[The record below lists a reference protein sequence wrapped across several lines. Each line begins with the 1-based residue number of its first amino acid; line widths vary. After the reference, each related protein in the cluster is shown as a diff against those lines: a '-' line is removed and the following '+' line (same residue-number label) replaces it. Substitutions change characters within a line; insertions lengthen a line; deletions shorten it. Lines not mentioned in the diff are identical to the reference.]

1 MTTAVLGALTLLT
14 RRVSPPSRESR
25 GTRGR
30 SLTSGKPQP
39 PCSPHS
45 PVSPPPPQPRGP
57 ASPGIPGSLGQPQQD
72 PVGEAGAQGSSVSL
86 WGLQAPLPTQSPV
99 RDEAHPPL
107 RQGFQGDPRSRPSPG
122 PTWQGEEKAEPRP
135 SRAHVEPRGRVGTW
149 IGHRTGPSASNVGP
163 SQPAVPLCQLLGLGL
178 MGWHPGAP
186 LAHIQLNALPSLSP
200 QTQTPAAAQDLIK

>member
-1 MTTAVLGALTLLT
+1 MWRVL
-14 RRVSPPSRESR
+14 PPSKESR
-25 GTRGR
+25 GTRGK
-30 SLTSGKPQP
+30 SLTSGKPQH

-45 PVSPPPPQPRGP
+45 PGLPSPFTQPQDS
-57 ASPGIPGSLGQPQQD
+57 ASPGIPGRRFPEGLGQLQQD
-72 PVGEAGAQGSSVSL
+72 PVREAGAQGSSVSL
-86 WGLQAPLPTQSPV
+86 WGLQAPLPTQSPG

-107 RQGFQGDPRSRPSPG
+107 RQGFQGDHRSQPSPG
-122 PTWQGEEKAEPRP
+122 PTWQREEKAEPRP
-135 SRAHVEPRGRVGTW
+135 SRAHVELWGWVGKW